1 MKELEKQGFVAV
13 APPKRGRPPKKKQEE
28 REQKPLWIPRQCG
41 SVTRYHRDGQGG
53 YNMRHVMEPGIPGK
67 PGRRKWTLFAGDR
80 RVWDVQPHG
89 LLSAAIE
96 GAEEWIDKGG

>member
-53 YNMRHVMEPGIPGK
+53 YNMRHVMEPDVPGK

-80 RVWDVQPHG
+80 RIWDVQPHG
-89 LLSAAIE
+89 LLSVAIE
-96 GAEEWIDKGG
+96 AAEAWIAGR